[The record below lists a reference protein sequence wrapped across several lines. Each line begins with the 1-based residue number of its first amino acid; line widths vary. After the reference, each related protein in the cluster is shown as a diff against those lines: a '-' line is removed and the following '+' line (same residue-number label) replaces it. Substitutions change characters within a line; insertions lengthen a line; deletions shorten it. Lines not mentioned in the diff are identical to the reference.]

1 MKIFVDGIE
10 ITGST
15 GLGTQVQGPD
25 AHDAVAAGNPIPTGG
40 FATQDFSA
48 ETDVAA
54 GDRVR
59 HLATLKGAQIIAGG
73 VELGA
78 VAFADYVS
86 TIAENDNERPLAVGL
101 YAVAPDGSA
110 DRVRTLGDTAGAGL
124 GVLAAAPWIPG
135 ASDVK
140 TKVVAIGA
148 TSASINTAI
157 DPTSGK
163 KIRVISL
170 GLAAND
176 ATAPDLVGVYF
187 GTGAAYLT
195 NPASAIHQF
204 KMETFGDRFVSW
216 PDGGGPVGAADDNLS
231 WITQSET
238 ETTMNLTIVYR
249 EE

>member
-1 MKIFVDGIE
+1 MAAPNYRQIIRRVFDSVTD
-10 ITGST
+10 T
-15 GLGTQVQGPD
+15 LGVSGPV
-25 AHDAVAAGNPIPTGG
+25 AHDAADAGNPIKIGGVYRTSIPAVAAGDIV
-40 FATQDFSA
+40 DFLMTA
-48 ETDVAA
+48 E
-54 GDRVR
+54 GRS
-59 HLATLKGAQIIAGG
+59 H
-73 VELGA
+73 A
-78 VAFADYVS
+78 V
-86 TIAENDNERPLAVGL
+86 
-101 YAVAPDGSA
+101 
-110 DRVRTLGDTAGAGL
+110 
-124 GVLAAAPWIPG
+124 PWIPG

-170 GLAAND
+170 NLAAND

-187 GTGAAYLT
+187 GTGATYLT

-204 KMETFGDRFVSW
+204 KMEAFGDRFVSW

-231 WITQSET
+231 WITQT
-238 ETTMNLTIVYR
+238 EIGTIMNLTIVYR